1 MYLSAEVPQGGN
13 KVFIQFDRGCIS
25 ACGCTCKFSGWC
37 SHILALI
44 LARIRRANT
53 TALVVHPPLSETF
66 SQFNRDQLQ
75 KLLQYLVEGHPLELV
90 PVAQAI
96 SSELQD
102 VSSELN
108 NLPGAPGNATLFL
121 TYQFSPRL
129 DKMFGYHPWG
139 ITFHAIMLFL
149 HPNMRSRVPTHSL
162 LTSIICSM
170 SLLCL

>member
-1 MYLSAEVPQGGN
+1 MSIANCVWIGCPFEYIRAETRITYCSFRAGMYLSAEVPQGGN

-108 NLPGAPGNATLFL
+108 NIPGAPGTCYTVSHLPVF
-121 TYQFSPRL
+121 T
-129 DKMFGYHPWG
+129 
-139 ITFHAIMLFL
+139 
-149 HPNMRSRVPTHSL
+149 
-162 LTSIICSM
+162 
-170 SLLCL
+170 